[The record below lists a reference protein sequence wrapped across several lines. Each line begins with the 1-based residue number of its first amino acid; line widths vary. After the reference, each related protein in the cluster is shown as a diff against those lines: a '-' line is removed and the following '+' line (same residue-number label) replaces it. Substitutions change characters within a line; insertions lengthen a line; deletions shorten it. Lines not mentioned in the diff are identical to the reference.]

1 MVSNYVNNVNRQMK
15 TDDNCNTSTILCS
28 YNCRGFNFVK
38 HDYIQKLLDECAILF
53 LQEHWLSE
61 RRLVDLNVHS
71 HFHVH
76 GLCGFDNSEVLSG
89 RPFGGCAIFWRASK
103 FACVEIV
110 ATNSRRV
117 RAVRICCDTW
127 CLLLINVYMPQ

>member
-1 MVSNYVNNVNRQMK
+1 MRVLWLSMVSNYVNNVNRQMK

-38 HDYIQKLLDECAILF
+38 HDYIQKLLDECVILF

-117 RAVRICCDTW
+117 CAVHICCDT
-127 CLLLINVYMPQ
+127 

>member
-1 MVSNYVNNVNRQMK
+1 M
-15 TDDNCNTSTILCS
+15 
-28 YNCRGFNFVK
+28 
-38 HDYIQKLLDECAILF
+38 F

-71 HFHVH
+71 QFHMH

-89 RPFGGCAIFWRASK
+89 RPFGGCAILWRASK

-110 ATNSRRV
+110 HKI
-117 RAVRICCDTW
+117 AVGCVQYVFAVILGVCC
-127 CLLLINVYMPQ
+127 